1 MLKKLTDKKIFVN
14 ENVCQATFER
24 RKELQNEIKYLR
36 EEGKIAYLQGHCGL
50 EER

>member
-1 MLKKLTDKKIFVN
+1 MKMFAKQHLSAV
-14 ENVCQATFER
+14 R
-24 RKELQNEIKYLR
+24 SSRMIKYLR